1 MTVATALDLAWV
13 STDPT
18 LIAASAI
25 DRSGAVPD
33 GLPVAVAR
41 PMTVEQVQETVRA
54 AAALGLVVVP
64 RGAGTGMAGGALAGS
79 GTLVL
84 DLSALRSVS
93 VDAGNR
99 VAIVG
104 AGVLTIEVDEAAR
117 RQGLRYSPDPA
128 SLALST
134 IGGNIATN
142 AGGLRCAKYGDT
154 RRAVRALDVVLA
166 DGRLLRTGS
175 ALAPSVTGLDLTSLF
190 VGSEGTLGVIVGA
203 TLALDPVPVD
213 TRTLSARFDSAAAAG
228 DAVSALVAAGVGP
241 SLAELLDHATLVA
254 LDDHLG
260 TVLSGAQSLLLVQ
273 TDGEGAAA
281 ELGRAAEA
289 IAPYAIGV
297 DVAADEAA
305 GEALLVARRQ
315 AFQAVE
321 ARGRV
326 LIEDVAVPVPRLA
339 EAIAAIEAISRE
351 AGVPVHQFA
360 HATRGII
367 HPLVGAQVAAGEPVP
382 AHVQDVA
389 DAIFTTALSLGGSL
403 SGEHGIGLLK
413 RKWVSAELDPVA
425 HDVQRLI
432 TSTLDPHGL
441 LNPGKAI

>member
-1 MTVATALDLAWV
+1 MTVGVALDLDWV
-13 STDPT
+13 VTDPDV
-18 LIAASAI
+18 LLASAT
-25 DRSGAVPD
+25 DRSGAIPD

-41 PMTVEQVQETVRA
+41 PLTVDQVQVTVVQA
-54 AAALGLVVVP
+54 ARLGLVVVP
-64 RGAGTGMAGGALAGS
+64 RGAGTGMAGGALAGA
-79 GTLVL
+79 GTVVV
-84 DLSALRSVS
+84 DLSGLKSLT
-93 VDAGNR
+93 VDPVHRIAT
-99 VAIVG
+99 VG
-104 AGVLTIEVDEAAR
+104 PGVLTIEVDEAAR
-117 RQGLRYSPDPA
+117 PYGLRYSPDPA
-128 SLALST
+128 SLAIST

-190 VGSEGTLGVIVGA
+190 VGSEGTLGLIVGA
-203 TLALDPVPVD
+203 TLSLDVVPVE
-213 TRTLSARFDSAAAAG
+213 TSTLSARFSSAAAAG
-228 DAVSALVAAGVGP
+228 EAVQALVTAGVRP

-254 LDDHLG
+254 LDRYLG
-260 TVLSGAQSLLLVQ
+260 TDLADAEALLLVQ
-273 TDGEGAAA
+273 TDGEGATTQ
-281 ELGRAAEA
+281 LDRAAAA
-289 IAPYAIGV
+289 IAPYATSVEI
-297 DVAADEAA
+297 AADEAA

-321 ARGRV
+321 AGGRV
-326 LIEDVAVPVPRLA
+326 LIEDVAVPVSRLA
-339 EAIAAIEAISRE
+339 EAISAIEAISRS

-367 HPLVGAQVAAGEPVP
+367 HPLVSAQVGPGEPVP
-382 AHVQDVA
+382 PHVQAVA
-389 DAIFTTALSLGGSL
+389 DAIFATALELGGSL

-432 TSTLDPHGL
+432 TTTLDPHGL